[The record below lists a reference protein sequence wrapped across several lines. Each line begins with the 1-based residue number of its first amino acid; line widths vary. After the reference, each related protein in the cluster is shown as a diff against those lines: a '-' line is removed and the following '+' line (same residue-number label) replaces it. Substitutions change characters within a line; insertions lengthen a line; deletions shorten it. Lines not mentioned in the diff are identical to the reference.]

1 MVCFYNLPVAQYP
14 PIVPPTIQVTTRY
27 PGASAEV
34 VAATVG
40 IPIEQAV
47 NGVEGS
53 IYLVFHQR
61 QRRQLYP
68 DHHL

>member
-1 MVCFYNLPVAQYP
+1 MSQYP

-40 IPIEQAV
+40 IPIEQAI

-53 IYLVFHQR
+53 IYMSFHQR
-61 QRRQLYP
+61 QRWQL
-68 DHHL
+68 HLNRHL